1 MKVDEE
7 TRYIMVTKL
16 NLTDEEINKYERGML
31 SLSHRDESIIGSTK
45 KLRKIGKELSDVSPL
60 LDKCDVFS
68 ANKLLFTIAHKIGE
82 EYSQKHL
89 MFEDH
94 QELMTKL
101 DEYNIAGKMICECK
115 NKVPRTWKKQG
126 T

>member
-16 NLTDEEINKYERGML
+16 SLTNEEINRYERGML
-31 SLSHRDESIIGSTK
+31 SLSHRDELIIGSTK
-45 KLRKIGKELSDVSPL
+45 KLRKISKELSSVAPL

-68 ANKLLFTIAHKIGE
+68 ANKLLFNIAHKIGE
-82 EYSQKHL
+82 EYGQKHII
-89 MFEDH
+89 FEDH

-101 DEYNIAGKMICECK
+101 EEYNTVGKMICECK
-115 NKVPRTWKKQG
+115 NKVHRTWK
-126 T
+126 